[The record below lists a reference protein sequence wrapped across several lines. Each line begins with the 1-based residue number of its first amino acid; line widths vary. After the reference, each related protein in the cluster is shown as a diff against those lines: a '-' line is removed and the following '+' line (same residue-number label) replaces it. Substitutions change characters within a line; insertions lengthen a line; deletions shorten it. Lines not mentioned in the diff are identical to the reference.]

1 MKHKQVNTNLLV
13 EYPDNPRTIDVY
25 KFESLKKSIQEFP
38 EMLKVRPILIDED
51 NQILSGNMRHKACKD
66 LNIDKVYVTVC
77 EGLTDDQKREL
88 VIKDNLNYGEWDNDV
103 LDFNFDTSK
112 VEEWLGQPV
121 VDYSDLD
128 YEAITLQAEA
138 MQEGVKKAIQLK
150 IPLEEY
156 ESIKA
161 LEKECREKRLY
172 IGSEFIKQ
180 MRQYKLQQDESNTTK
195 GS

>member
-1 MKHKQVNTNLLV
+1 
-13 EYPDNPRTIDVY
+13 
-25 KFESLKKSIQEFP
+25 
-38 EMLKVRPILIDED
+38 MLKVRPILIDED
-51 NQILSGNMRHKACKD
+51 NQILSGNMRHKACTD
-66 LNIDKVYVTVC
+66 LKIDKVYVTVC
-77 EGLTDDQKREL
+77 TGLTDEQKREL

-121 VDYSDLD
+121 IDYSDLD
-128 YEAITLQAEA
+128 YESITLQAEA

-150 IPLEEY
+150 IPLDEY

-180 MRQYKLQQDESNTTK
+180 MRQYKLQQDESNTTE
-195 GS
+195 GSWTPF